1 MRRFLTIFAVLM
13 LFAGSA
19 FSQGKTV
26 TGTVTDESGG
36 AIPFA
41 TVTESGTKNATT
53 ADANGQFSFNLKGS
67 GNLVISAVGY
77 NSTVV
82 IPVNG
87 HATATLS
94 RSTTEL
100 SAVTVTTA
108 LGIQRRVAT
117 LPYAAQ
123 QIDPS
128 KVAVPGKSDI
138 NAALAGNIAG
148 VQISAPAGAKLG
160 FASAIRIR
168 GAGSLTDKNPLYVV
182 DGTPVNVI
190 DLNMDDVQSVTVLK
204 GPNATALY
212 GQRADAGVVEIVTK
226 KGRRASGIGIEL
238 NSTTTIDK
246 ASTIPHFQNRY
257 GGGDTGGEWLTY
269 HWSENNPVEWK
280 AFDGMRYHDNSDD
293 SSWGPAFD
301 GGDYIPW
308 YAWYPGSKYSFKTAK
323 WDAQPNNVKDFFKTG
338 STYNNNIALSKAG
351 ENFSTRFSY
360 TNLYQNGILPNTNL
374 QRNYLSS
381 QSTVDL
387 SSHFTAGANVFYTN
401 EKVKGEFDD
410 QYSNPSSG
418 NFSQWFH
425 RDLDMGILKEL
436 QDFKTPLGA
445 VASWNHANPNANTTF
460 NTNAF
465 NKANYWFNPY
475 FYFNNIDNVNNRDR
489 LFGDVNLTYKYDS
502 HFKVAAF
509 FRRNQVTNN
518 WENKRPYIMEFSGIQ
533 VGQPVYKNSYATGQT
548 FSSETNFE
556 GLASYNN
563 HFGDFSIDLNAGG
576 NIRKNFY
583 RDVRNSTNGGLV
595 VPDLYT
601 ISNSKSPSSFSNY
614 REYKTVRSV
623 YGRGNI
629 GYKDFAFLDFS
640 GRNDWSSA
648 LPADKNSYFYPSVG
662 ASILFSKLITNFPA
676 LSYGKIRGG
685 WAQVGSDLNPYG
697 LDLLYAVNPL
707 TYGTNILMDVP
718 NTLPNSAIM
727 PALSSSYEAGV
738 DLKFFS
744 NRAGISFTYYKEN
757 KINEILN
764 VDITSTSGFTKKTI
778 NAGKLERNGFEIT
791 LEGSPVQT
799 RDFVWNSSFNFAK
812 NTSKVIELT
821 PDIHTLVYSTAIDGT
836 GAFGF
841 ATIVN
846 KDSGATWGQLRGTG
860 IKKNANGVPIL
871 NADGTYQPVLNDYFG
886 SVLPDFTGGFFNSF
900 SYKNVNL
907 AIGIDFQKGG
917 KFFSLSE
924 MWGNFSGLYK
934 ETAELNDKG
943 KNVRDPVAD
952 GGGVH
957 VKGVDKDNK
966 PVDMYVEGYDY
977 FHQFY
982 FSNKIAEPY
991 IHDASYI
998 KLRSISFGYD
1008 LPVKKIFRGDN
1019 NPIQKITV
1027 SLVGQNLWLLAR
1039 AKDNTN
1045 WDPSEL
1051 GNKYGE
1057 NGGLPSTRS
1066 YGFSIKLGF

>member
-1 MRRFLTIFAVLM
+1 MRKFLAFFTMLM
-13 LFAGSA
+13 LSGALAFA
-19 FSQGKTV
+19 QGTTV
-26 TGTVTDESGG
+26 TGTVRDEQGG
-36 AIPFA
+36 TIPFA
-41 TVTESGTKNATT
+41 TITERGTGHATT
-53 ADANGQFSFNLKGS
+53 ADAHGNFS
-67 GNLVISAVGY
+67 LVTTGAGDLEISAIGF
-77 NSTVV
+77 NPMTVT
-82 IPVNG
+82 PSNG
-87 HATATLS
+87 MANIILS
-94 RSTTEL
+94 RNVTEL
-100 SAVTVTTA
+100 TAITVTTA
-108 LGIQRRVAT
+108 LGIQRSVVT
-117 LPYAAQ
+117 LPYAVQ
-123 QIDPS
+123 KLDPE
-128 KVAVPGKSDI
+128 KVVIPGKTDI
-138 NAALAGNIAG
+138 NSALAGNIAG
-148 VQISAPAGAKLG
+148 VQILGQAGAKLG
-160 FASAIRIR
+160 APTAIRIR

-182 DGTPVNVI
+182 DGTPVNAI
-190 DLNMDDVQSVTVLK
+190 DLNGDDVLSVTVLK

-226 KGRRASGIGIEL
+226 RGRRTNGIGLEL

-269 HWSENNPVEWK
+269 HYSANNPEEWK
-280 AFDGMRYHDNSDD
+280 VFDGMRYHDNSDD
-293 SSWGPAFD
+293 SSWGPEFD

-323 WDAQPNNVKDFFKTG
+323 WNAQPNNVKNFFNTG
-338 STYNNNIALSKAG
+338 ATYNNNISLSKAG
-351 ENFSTRFSY
+351 DNYSTRFSY
-360 TNLYQNGILPNTNL
+360 TNLYQDGILPRSNM

-381 QSTVDL
+381 QSTIDL
-387 SSHFTAGANVFYTN
+387 SNHFTAGANVFYTN
-401 EKVKGEFDD
+401 ERLNGEFDD
-410 QYSNPSSG
+410 QYSNASSG

-425 RDLDMGILKEL
+425 RDLDMNILREL
-436 QDFKTPLGA
+436 KDFKTPLGA
-445 VASWNHANPNANTTF
+445 SASWNHTNPNANTTF
-460 NTNAF
+460 ATSGF
-465 NKANYWFNPY
+465 NKANYWFNPF
-475 FYFNNIDNVNNRDR
+475 FYFDNLNDVNNRDR
-489 LFGDVNLTYKYDS
+489 VFGDLNLTYKLDK

-509 FRRNQVTNN
+509 LRRNQVTNN
-518 WENKRPYIMEFSGIQ
+518 YENKLPYIVEFSGLQ
-533 VGQPVYKNSYATGQT
+533 VGQPVYKNSYSTGQT
-548 FSSETNFE
+548 FSSETNYE

-563 HFGDFSIDLNAGG
+563 RFGDFTVDLNVGG
-576 NIRKNFY
+576 NVRKNFY

-601 ISNSKSPSSFSNY
+601 ISNTKSPSSFTNY
-614 REYKTVRSV
+614 REYKTVRSL

-629 GYKDFAFLDFS
+629 GYKDFVYLDFS

-648 LPADKNSYFYPSVG
+648 LPVNNNSYFYPSVG
-662 ASILFSKLITNFPA
+662 ASFLFSKFLTEIPA

-685 WAQVGSDLNPYG
+685 WAQVGSDLNPYS
-697 LDLLYAVNPL
+697 LDLLYAVGAQQ
-707 TYGTNILMDVP
+707 YGTNILMDVP
-718 NTLPNSAIM
+718 NTLPNSEIK
-727 PALSSSYEAGV
+727 PSLSSSYEAGI
-738 DLKFFS
+738 DLKFFN
-744 NRAGISFTYYKEN
+744 NRLGASFTYYKEN
-757 KINEILN
+757 KVNEILN
-764 VDITSTSGFTKKTI
+764 VDISSSSGFTKKTI
-778 NAGKLERNGFEIT
+778 NAGRLERNGIELTIDAI
-791 LEGSPVQT
+791 PVSIN
-799 RDFVWNSSFNFAK
+799 DFTWSTSLNLARN
-812 NTSKVIELT
+812 NSKVIELA
-821 PDIHTLVYSTAIDGT
+821 PDVHTLVYNSDLSGT

-860 IKKNANGVPIL
+860 IKKNAAGQPIL
-871 NADGTYQPVLNDYFG
+871 NEDGTYQPVLNDYFG
-886 SVLPDFTGGFFNSF
+886 SVLPDFTGGFFNNF
-900 SYKNVNL
+900 TYKDFNL
-907 AIGIDFQKGG
+907 AVGIDFQKGG

-957 VKGVDKDNK
+957 VKGVDSDNK

-998 KLRSISFGYD
+998 KLRSISIGYE
-1008 LPVKKIFRGDN
+1008 LPVKKIFRGKASPFQRVN
-1019 NPIQKITV
+1019 F

-1066 YGFSIKLGF
+1066 YGFSVKLGF